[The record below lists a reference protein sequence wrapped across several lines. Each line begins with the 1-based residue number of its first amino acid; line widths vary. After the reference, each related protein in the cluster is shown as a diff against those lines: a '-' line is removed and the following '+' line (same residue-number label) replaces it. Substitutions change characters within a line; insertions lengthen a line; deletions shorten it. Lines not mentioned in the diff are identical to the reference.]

1 MDSLPILPSA
11 VDNAP
16 KIKNYWIW
24 SNFATKALHEKGHTH
39 VKTVHGCLET
49 KNFYRLSDE
58 KRNELRS
65 NNNISTDEYIVGIV
79 FRNQLR
85 KSVPNL
91 LEGFKKFQSKVPRS
105 KLLLHTHWG
114 EGWNIHKLADEHG
127 VSKDDI
133 LTTSDLV

>member
-24 SNFATKALHEKGHTH
+24 SNFATKALHEKGHAH

-65 NNNISTDEYIVGIV
+65 NNNIAEDTYIVGFV

-91 LEGFKKFQSKVPRS
+91 LEGFKKFQEKVPNS
-105 KLLLHTHWG
+105 KLLLHTC
-114 EGWNIHKLADEHG
+114 LLYTSDAADE
-127 VSKDDI
+127 
-133 LTTSDLV
+133 